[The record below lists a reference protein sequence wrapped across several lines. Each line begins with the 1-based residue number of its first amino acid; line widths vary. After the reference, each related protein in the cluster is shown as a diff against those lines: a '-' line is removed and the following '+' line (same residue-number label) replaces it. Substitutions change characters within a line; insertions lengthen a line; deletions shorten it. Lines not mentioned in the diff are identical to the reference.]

1 MTNFVLIFL
10 CLGLG
15 VLLKRT
21 GRFPHTTAQVLNAF
35 VIYIS
40 LPAVIL
46 LQIPALLK
54 NTEINQ
60 DMLIP
65 ISMPWLLFAMSFGFF
80 ILLGKRLKWS
90 RPEIG
95 ALILTAGLG
104 NTSFVGFPI
113 LESLFRSSALRV
125 GILIDQ
131 LGTFLA
137 LSTVGIAVAARYS
150 GAEGKGLSSRQVL
163 KNVFTFPPFVS
174 LLVAVLWYLTGTFE
188 NPMAVAVFEKMAVT
202 LIPLALVA
210 VGFQLH
216 LSSAVFA
223 RQWRPLI
230 FGLGFKLVLMPLI
243 FIGLYVFVL
252 GSHTQSTHITVLESA
267 MAPMITACVV
277 AVEFGL
283 KAEIATLMMGI
294 GIPLSLLTVPLWHQ
308 VLLML
313 IP

>member
-1 MTNFVLIFL
+1 MANFVLIFF

-21 GRFPHTTAQVLNAF
+21 GRFPQTTAQVLNAF

-54 NTEINQ
+54 NTEIDQ
-60 DMLIP
+60 HMLIP

-80 ILLGKRLKWS
+80 VLLGKRLKWS
-90 RPEIG
+90 QPEIG

-113 LESLFRSSALRV
+113 LESLFGSSSLRI
-125 GILIDQ
+125 GIIIDQ
-131 LGTFLA
+131 LGSFLA
-137 LSTVGIAVAARYS
+137 LSTVGIAVAARFS
-150 GAEGKGLSSRQVL
+150 GREGKSHSAAQVL
-163 KNVFTFPPFVS
+163 KNVFTFPPFVALFVS
-174 LLVAVLWYLTGTFE
+174 IVWYFTGTSE
-188 NPMAVAVFEKMAVT
+188 NPIAVSIFEKIAVT

-216 LSSAVFA
+216 LSREVLA
-223 RQWRPLI
+223 RQWRPL
-230 FGLGFKLVLMPLI
+230 FYGLGFKLVLMPLI

-252 GSHTQSTHITVLESA
+252 GSTAQSTHITIIESA

-294 GIPLSLLTVPLWHQ
+294 GIPLSLVTVPIWHQ
-308 VLLML
+308 ILLL
-313 IP
+313 VIS

>member
-1 MTNFVLIFL
+1 MANFVLIFF

-21 GRFPHTTAQVLNAF
+21 GRFPQTTAQVLNAF
-35 VIYIS
+35 VIHIS

-46 LQIPALLK
+46 IQIPALLK
-54 NTEINQ
+54 NTQ
-60 DMLIP
+60 LDHHMLIP
-65 ISMPWLLFAMSFGFF
+65 ISMPWLMFTLSFVFF
-80 ILLGKRLKWS
+80 VFLGKRLKWS
-90 RPEIG
+90 QPEIG

-113 LESLFRSSALRV
+113 LESLFGSSSLRV
-125 GILIDQ
+125 GVIIDQ
-131 LGTFLA
+131 LGSFLV
-137 LSTVGIAVAARYS
+137 LSTIGIAVAAKYS
-150 GAEGKGLSSRQVL
+150 GREGKAPSAAQVV

-174 LLVAVLWYLTGTFE
+174 LVVSIVWFLTGTSE
-188 NPMAVAVFEKMAVT
+188 NAIAVSIFEKIAVT

-216 LSSAVFA
+216 LSRGVLA
-223 RQWRPLI
+223 RQWRPLVY
-230 FGLGFKLVLMPLI
+230 GLGFKLVLMPLV
-243 FIGLYVFVL
+243 FIGLYVLVF
-252 GSHTQSTHITVLESA
+252 GSTAQSTHITIIESA

-294 GIPLSLLTVPLWHQ
+294 GIPLSLVTVPIWHQ
-308 VLLML
+308 ILLL
-313 IP
+313 VIS

>member
-1 MTNFVLIFL
+1 MANFVLIFF

-21 GRFPHTTAQVLNAF
+21 GRFPQTTAQVLNAF
-35 VIYIS
+35 VIHIS

-46 LQIPALLK
+46 IQIPALLK
-54 NTEINQ
+54 NTQ
-60 DMLIP
+60 LDHHMLIP
-65 ISMPWLLFAMSFGFF
+65 ISMPWLMFALSFIFF
-80 ILLGKRLKWS
+80 VFLGKRLKWS
-90 RPEIG
+90 QPEIG

-113 LESLFRSSALRV
+113 LESLFGSSSLRV
-125 GILIDQ
+125 GVIIDQ
-131 LGTFLA
+131 LGSFLV
-137 LSTVGIAVAARYS
+137 LSTIGIAVAAKYS
-150 GAEGKGLSSRQVL
+150 GREGKALSAAQVV

-174 LLVAVLWYLTGTFE
+174 LVVSIVWFLTGTSE
-188 NPMAVAVFEKMAVT
+188 NAIAVSIFEKIAVT

-216 LSSAVFA
+216 LSRGVLA
-223 RQWRPLI
+223 RQWRPLVY
-230 FGLGFKLVLMPLI
+230 GLGFKLVLMPLV
-243 FIGLYVFVL
+243 FIGLYVLVF
-252 GSHTQSTHITVLESA
+252 GSTAQSTHITIIESA

-294 GIPLSLLTVPLWHQ
+294 GIPLSLVTVPIWHQ
-308 VLLML
+308 ILLL
-313 IP
+313 VIS

>member
-1 MTNFVLIFL
+1 MTNFVLIFF

-21 GRFPHTTAQVLNAF
+21 GRFPQTTAQVLNAF
-35 VIYIS
+35 VIHVS

-46 LQIPALLK
+46 IQIPALLK

-60 DMLIP
+60 RMLIP
-65 ISMPWLLFAMSFGFF
+65 ISMPWLLFTASFGFF
-80 ILLGKRLKWS
+80 VFLGKRLKWS
-90 RPEIG
+90 QPEIG

-113 LESLFRSSALRV
+113 LESLFGPSSLRIGV
-125 GILIDQ
+125 LVDQ

-137 LSTVGIAVAARYS
+137 LSTVGIAVAARFS
-150 GAEGKGLSSRQVL
+150 GREGQRPSAAQVF
-163 KNVFTFPPFVS
+163 KNVFSFPPFVALITS
-174 LLVAVLWYLTGTFE
+174 VAWYLTGTSD
-188 NPMAVAVFEKMAVT
+188 NAIVISIFEKISVT

-216 LSSAVFA
+216 LSRDVLA
-223 RQWRPLI
+223 RQWRPLAY
-230 FGLGFKLVLMPLI
+230 GLGFKLVLMPLV
-243 FIGLYVFVL
+243 FIGLYVFIF
-252 GSHTQSTHITVLESA
+252 GSMAQSTHITILESA

-277 AVEFGL
+277 AIEFGL

-294 GIPLSLLTVPLWHQ
+294 GIPLSLVTVPIWHQ
-308 VLLML
+308 ILLL
-313 IP
+313 ILS